1 MRLSSTVL
9 LCDEG
14 YDLIPRN
21 VAAKNVWL
29 KVTLCICLNNKR
41 ADGTRIEQGIK
52 TILSSS

>member
-1 MRLSSTVL
+1 MRLSSTIL
-9 LCDEG
+9 FCHEG

-41 ADGTRIEQGIK
+41 ADGTGI
-52 TILSSS
+52 